1 MLVARGS
8 GSWQGGAW
16 GDPAMPQIQLPMF
29 PAGVT
34 HITAELAFECRDGT
48 VTYFNADLAREVS
61 AGHGDM
67 RC

>member
-1 MLVARGS
+1 
-8 GSWQGGAW
+8 
-16 GDPAMPQIQLPMF
+16 MPQIQLPMF